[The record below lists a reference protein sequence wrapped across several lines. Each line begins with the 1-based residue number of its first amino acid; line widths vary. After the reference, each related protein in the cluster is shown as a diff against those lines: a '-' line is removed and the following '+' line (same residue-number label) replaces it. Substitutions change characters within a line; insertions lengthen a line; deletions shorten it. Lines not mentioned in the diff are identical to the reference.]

1 MVVLMDSVELL
12 CQGGGVKN
20 SMDDPKTHCD
30 EDGES
35 DEQHREEEVFSWLDI
50 LTNFSAFEM

>member
-1 MVVLMDSVELL
+1 MDSVELL

-20 SMDDPKTHCD
+20 SMDDPKTHRD

>member
-1 MVVLMDSVELL
+1 MIVLMDSVELL
-12 CQGGGVKN
+12 CHGGGVKN
-20 SMDDPKTHCD
+20 SMDYPKTHRD

-50 LTNFSAFEM
+50 LTKCS